1 MCPSR
6 KVRLVWIV
14 VAHSGHTVVDKL
26 RRRGRLGVMLLEG
39 VLLRHGGSLVH
50 LVLLLLM
57 LSGMG

>member
-6 KVRLVWIV
+6 KVRLVWVV

-26 RRRGRLGVMLLEG
+26 RRCGRLGMVLLEG
-39 VLLRHGGSLVH
+39 VLLRHRGSLVH
-50 LVLLLLM
+50 LVLLLM

>member
-1 MCPSR
+1 
-6 KVRLVWIV
+6 
-14 VAHSGHTVVDKL
+14 
-26 RRRGRLGVMLLEG
+26 MLLEG